1 VTELESVLDELAAGA
16 PVRRSSW
23 NDVVARA
30 RRARR
35 RRFAVLAAA
44 AVAVLTLAI
53 PALGI
58 GGRLTDVFSGSPVR
72 TEELSP
78 EQLHVLG
85 AMAAGV
91 TPRLPASAEESLAR
105 VQAADLRRIATREG
119 TSYYV
124 ADREGGG
131 LCVTINYPG
140 TRHPF
145 SGYSC
150 SPDFPSPKMPVL
162 DESVFGG
169 PPTAPVIRRL
179 EGFAADGVASVEVV
193 TLAGTHADADVED
206 NVYLR
211 TKDLPR
217 EIVCEINASAADGSV
232 IYRFGLRPGRCPG

>member
-1 VTELESVLDELAAGA
+1 VTELESVLDELVARA
-16 PVRRSSW
+16 PVARSSW

-35 RRFAVLAAA
+35 KRLALATAA
-44 AVAVLTLAI
+44 AVAVVTLEI

-58 GGRLTDVFSGSPVR
+58 GGRLTDVFSGSPVS

-91 TPRLPASAEESLAR
+91 TPRLPASAKESLAR
-105 VQAADLRRIATREG
+105 VQSANLRRIATREG

-131 LCVTINYPG
+131 LCVTIVRPDDR
-140 TRHPF
+140 TPF
-145 SGYSC
+145 SGYLC
-150 SPDFPSPKMPVL
+150 SPDFPSPEQPIA
-162 DESVFGG
+162 DESVFGSS
-169 PPTAPVIRRL
+169 PAAPVIRRL
-179 EGFAADGVASVEVV
+179 EGFAADGVARVELV
-193 TLAGTHADADVED
+193 TVDGTHVDAEVED

-211 TKDLPR
+211 TNDLPH
-217 EIVCEINASAADGSV
+217 EIVCEIDARAADGSV
-232 IYRFGLRPGRCPG
+232 IYKSRLIRGCAG

>member
-1 VTELESVLDELAAGA
+1 VTELESILDELAAGA
-16 PVRRSSW
+16 PVSRSSW

-35 RRFAVLAAA
+35 KRLAVATAA
-44 AVAVLTLAI
+44 AVAVVVLAI
-53 PALGI
+53 PALGL

-85 AMAAGV
+85 AMSAGV
-91 TPRLPASAEESLAR
+91 MPRLPASAQESPAR
-105 VQAADLRRIATREG
+105 VQAANFRRIATREG

-131 LCVTINYPG
+131 LCVTINYLG

-145 SGYSC
+145 SGYLC
-150 SPDFPSPKMPVL
+150 SPDFPSPKMPIL
-162 DESVFGG
+162 DETVFGG
-169 PPTAPVIRRL
+169 PLAAPVVRRL
-179 EGFAADGVASVEVV
+179 EGFAADGVASVELV
-193 TLAGTHADADVED
+193 TVAGTHADAEVED

-211 TKDLPR
+211 TNDLPH
-217 EIVCEINASAADGSV
+217 EVVCEINARAADGSV
-232 IYRFGLRPGRCPG
+232 IYRLDLRRCPG